1 MKKILAIGNS
11 FSQDATA
18 YLESLAPDLYV
29 RDLVIGGCSLETHAA
44 NLASGAH
51 NYAFEENAVPLTR
64 EKVSANEIL
73 SSCAWDYV
81 TVQQV
86 SQLAGAPESYEP
98 HLSRVLSFLRE
109 LAPHATVLFHE
120 TWAYAKDSTHA
131 GFAYYGGNQRR
142 MYDAVRRVTR
152 EMAASHGLPVI
163 PTGDFLQSLRE
174 TGPLPG
180 EDYTRDGFH
189 LRIPEGRY
197 AAALVWAGFFGSSL
211 TEFIPEGADPAVI
224 RKIRDYYQ
232 LWSIRS
238 SDKE

>member
-18 YLESLAPDLYV
+18 YLEPLCPDLYV
-29 RDLVIGGCSLETHAA
+29 RDLVIGGCSLEKHAE
-44 NLASGAH
+44 NLASGACS
-51 NYAFEENAVPLTR
+51 YAFEENAAPLTH

-73 SSCAWDYV
+73 TSCAWDYV

-86 SQLAGAPESYEP
+86 SQHAGVPESYEP
-98 HLSRVLSFLRE
+98 HLTRVLSIVRE
-109 LAPHATVLFHE
+109 LAPGATVLFHE
-120 TWAYAKDSTHA
+120 TWAYAKDSTHP
-131 GFAYYGGNQRR
+131 GFAYYGGDQRR

-152 EMAASHGLPVI
+152 EMAEKHGLPLI

-174 TGPLPG
+174 AGPLPG

-211 TEFIPEGADPAVI
+211 TDFVPEGADPAVI
-224 RKIRDYYQ
+224 QSIRNYYQ
-232 LWSIRS
+232 FWSTRS
-238 SDKE
+238 SHKE